1 MLFDK
6 RKSPYLFLLPFLA
19 MFCFFWLW
27 PILQS
32 FYWSL
37 LKWDGLRPP
46 LFVGFDNYIR
56 LFREE
61 DYLVAMQNTLLAAI
75 VYIIVMVAAAIFLG
89 FMLNSTLLWG
99 RTTFRTIV
107 FLPVTVSLP
116 VIALVFFII
125 YAVNNGVLNN
135 MLLAIGFKNPVDWL
149 GDTRI
154 NLWSIVALRIWRASG
169 FYAIFILAGLQ
180 AIPEDIIEA
189 SLIDGASGMQIKRLI
204 ILPMLRPV
212 IVYIIIASS
221 IWAFQLFE
229 EPWILTKGGPIN
241 STSTI
246 AMHVY
251 RNGFQYFHLGYASAS
266 AYVLAF
272 LIIIFAL
279 IQMYVFRDKSL

>member
-6 RKSPYLFLLPFLA
+6 RKSPYLFLLPFLV

-32 FYWSL
+32 FYWSM
-37 LKWDGLRPP
+37 LKWDGLRSPV
-46 LFVGFDNYIR
+46 FVGIDNYTR

-61 DYLVAMQNTLLAAI
+61 DYLVAMRNTLLAAA
-75 VYIIVMVAAAIFLG
+75 VYIVVMVMAAIFLG

-99 RTTFRTIV
+99 RTAFRTIV

-125 YAVNNGVLNN
+125 YAMNNGVLNN
-135 MLLAIGFKNPVDWL
+135 ILLAIGFKNPVDWL

-204 ILPMLRPV
+204 LLPMLRPV

-229 EPWILTKGGPIN
+229 EPWILTRGGPIN

>member
-6 RKSPYLFLLPFLA
+6 RKSPYLFLLPFLV

-32 FYWSL
+32 FYWSM
-37 LKWDGLRPP
+37 LKWDGLRSPI
-46 LFVGFDNYIR
+46 FVGIDNYTR

-61 DYLVAMQNTLLAAI
+61 DYLVAMRNTLLAAA
-75 VYIIVMVAAAIFLG
+75 VYIVVMVMAAIFLG

-99 RTTFRTIV
+99 RTAFRTIV

-125 YAVNNGVLNN
+125 YAMNNGVLNN
-135 MLLAIGFKNPVDWL
+135 ILLAIGFKNPVDWL

-180 AIPEDIIEA
+180 AIPEDVIEA

-204 ILPMLRPV
+204 LLPMLRPV

-229 EPWILTKGGPIN
+229 EPWILTRGGPIN

-266 AYVLAF
+266 AYILAF

-279 IQMYVFRDKSL
+279 TQMYVFRDKSL